1 MKLPRRRQ
9 FLRLATGAVALLV
22 VSCMASA
29 QTYPTRPVTIV
40 VPFAAGGGADLVARI
55 LAERIRGSLGQ
66 PVIVE
71 NVIGAAGS
79 IAVGRVARA
88 APDGY
93 VLSIG
98 NWATH
103 VANGAL
109 YPLQY
114 DLMKDFEPISLIA
127 LTRWL
132 IVARKTIPAD
142 DLKGFVT
149 WLKQNPDKASAG
161 TAGSGS
167 AEHITA
173 LLFRNA
179 TGTRFQFVPYRGAA
193 PAMQDMIAGQIDMM
207 FTGPSVSTP
216 HLRAGSVKSYA
227 VMAKDRLL
235 AAPDVP
241 TVDEAGLPGLYF
253 SYWQAVWAPK
263 GTPRTVVDRLNA
275 AIGEAVA
282 DPAVTRRLADL
293 GYEVFPREQQ
303 TPEALGALQK
313 AEIEKWWPIIKAAGI
328 KTE

>member
-1 MKLPRRRQ
+1 MNLPRRK
-9 FLRLATGAVALLV
+9 FLHLAAGAAALPAMSRLAR
-22 VSCMASA
+22 A
-29 QTYPTRPVTIV
+29 QAYPTRPVTIV

-55 LAERIRGSLGQ
+55 LAERMRGSLGQ

-71 NVIGAAGS
+71 NVTGAAGS

-93 VLSIG
+93 MLSIG

-114 DLMKDFEPISLIA
+114 DLMNDFEPISLIA

-132 IVARKTIPAD
+132 IVARKTMPAD
-142 DLKGFVT
+142 DLKGFVA

-167 AEHITA
+167 AEHIIA

-179 TGTRFQFVPYRGAA
+179 TSTRFQFVPYRGAA
-193 PAMQDMIAGQIDMM
+193 PAMQDMIAGQIDMI
-207 FTGPSVSTP
+207 FTGPSVSMP
-216 HLRAGSVKSYA
+216 HLRAGSIKPYA
-227 VMAKDRLL
+227 VMAKDRLS
-235 AAPDVP
+235 AAPDIP
-241 TVDEAGLPGLYF
+241 TVDETGLPGLYF
-253 SYWQAVWAPK
+253 SYWQGVWAPK

-275 AIGEAVA
+275 AIVDAVT
-282 DPAVTRRLADL
+282 DPAVARRLADL
-293 GYEVFPREQQ
+293 GYEVFPRDQQ

-313 AEIEKWWPIIKAAGI
+313 AEIEKWWPIIKAANI
-328 KTE
+328 KAE